1 VPLRPRPVPA
11 DPVAAARVEAL
22 LVAVPPL
29 ASSDAPPQQTPPA
42 PAPPDGLV
50 DPAQSEGAP
59 PPDRSPA
66 AGPVSANESVS
77 VPGRWAARLPEPLR
91 GGRWDP
97 GRRGAAALAG
107 VALLAALVAGL
118 VVLRGRPQEVVT
130 PPVESASA
138 GPASA
143 PATAGP
149 GPLPAGGLAVVVAVA
164 GKVRRPGLVR
174 LPVGARVDD
183 AVRAAGGTLPGA
195 DVGLLNLARKLVDG
209 EQVLVAVQPPPG
221 TAQTAPGGAPGG
233 AAGGAATGTSPAGAQ
248 VDLNAATVTDFDGLP
263 GIGPVL
269 AQRIADWRTEHGRFA
284 SVDQLREVSG
294 IGESKFASLKS
305 KVRV

>member
-1 VPLRPRPVPA
+1 MPLRPRPVPA

-29 ASSDAPPQQTPPA
+29 ASSDAPPPEQTPPA
-42 PAPPDGLV
+42 PQPDGLV
-50 DPAQSEGAP
+50 
-59 PPDRSPA
+59 A
-66 AGPVSANESVS
+66 AVQLEPVSAEKPVS
-77 VPGRWAARLPEPLR
+77 LPRRWAARLPEPLR

-97 GRRGAAALAG
+97 GRPGAAALAG

-143 PATAGP
+143 AATAGP

-221 TAQTAPGGAPGG
+221 TAQTAPGGAAPGG